1 MQQFYGLYGLEPDE
15 QLLSVQQKNIQKIEK
30 KYDWK
35 WFNNKYKRNGLF
47 EIYEEELEEFDE
59 SGLIY

>member
-15 QLLSVQQKNIQKIEK
+15 QTQLVQQKIIPKIEK

-35 WFNNKYKRNGLF
+35 WFKNKYKNNGLL
-47 EIYEEELEEFDE
+47 EVDDEELDEFDE